1 MILYFGEHTSLR
13 RLNIFVPF
21 FIFKSYNLN
30 QISYTIKSMQ
40 IFQIEDTN
48 GMQMSQEPQ
57 YYTLCNVT
65 YITSITYNI
74 SYTRKFLRIIFRFSA
89 TIINI
94 GRNRNFIATNTQ
106 IRTRNNKQTT
116 IIYVK
121 HLNWLLKEL
130 SRIGKV
136 NETKKKKWKF
146 IWIYQFNRFR
156 KRRCSVARFW
166 FCSSESVVSIMVGSR
181 LIS

>member
-40 IFQIEDTN
+40 IFQIEGTN

-65 YITSITYNI
+65 YTVDNVQYFLYANI
-74 SYTRKFLRIIFRFSA
+74 SPN
-89 TIINI
+89 NI
-94 GRNRNFIATNTQ
+94 PI
-106 IRTRNNKQTT
+106 
-116 IIYVK
+116 
-121 HLNWLLKEL
+121 
-130 SRIGKV
+130 
-136 NETKKKKWKF
+136 
-146 IWIYQFNRFR
+146 
-156 KRRCSVARFW
+156 
-166 FCSSESVVSIMVGSR
+166 
-181 LIS
+181 